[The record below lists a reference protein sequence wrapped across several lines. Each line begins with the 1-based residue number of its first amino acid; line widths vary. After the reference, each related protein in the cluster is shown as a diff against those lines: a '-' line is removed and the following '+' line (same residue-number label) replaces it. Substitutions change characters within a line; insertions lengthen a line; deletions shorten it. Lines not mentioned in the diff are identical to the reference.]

1 MDKYYVTRQLRCF
14 LKRGV
19 VFSFVLSLFFIYG
32 AQYSLASDESASVGH
47 SLWSMIIGRP
57 ADSRVYLGMW
67 ALHLNEQAIHD
78 DNAVN
83 DLVAVTYNGYSA
95 GAFKNSYYDWTYAAS
110 FQREVYE
117 KNWSHNLS
125 LHIGYRAGGIVGYD
139 DRLCGDLC
147 SKSPLLPFVVPY
159 FNLQKS
165 NIGFE
170 SQFAFTVLTAGL
182 YYHL

>member
-1 MDKYYVTRQLRCF
+1 MGSEMCIRDR
-14 LKRGV
+14 
-19 VFSFVLSLFFIYG
+19 S
-32 AQYSLASDESASVGH
+32 SDDAKTDH
-47 SLWSMIIGRP
+47 YSLWSLIIGHP
-57 ADSRVYLGMW
+57 ADSRFYLGMW
-67 ALHLNEQAIHD
+67 ALHLSSQAIHD

-83 DLVAVTYNGYSA
+83 DLISVTYDGYSV

-117 KNWSHNLS
+117 KNWDHNSS

-159 FNLQKS
+159 FNIQKN

-182 YYHL
+182 YYHF